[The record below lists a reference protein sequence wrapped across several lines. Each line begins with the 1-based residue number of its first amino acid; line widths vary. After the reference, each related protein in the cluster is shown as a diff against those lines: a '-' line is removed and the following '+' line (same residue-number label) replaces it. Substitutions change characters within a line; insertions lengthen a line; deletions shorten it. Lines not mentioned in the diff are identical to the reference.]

1 MPGLLI
7 KIHLIMQSER
17 QLPPCLPIPLSA
29 ARILLAYRYRIFYYL
44 LHIIE
49 IRSAGHNVAGV
60 DNNLLLLPTPSLL
73 LALFN
78 KKKQDLFN

>member
-1 MPGLLI
+1 MGTALVPGLLI

-17 QLPPCLPIPLSA
+17 TPCLPIPLSA

-60 DNNLLLLPTPSLL
+60 DNNLLLLLPAPGSI
-73 LALFN
+73 
-78 KKKQDLFN
+78 